1 MKSIDWKI
9 VRVAVISFGAGV
21 ILACVLPAI
30 GQEFWHDQPMIGVE
44 QAEQLTAIALDKIH
58 EGDFKSA
65 IHALNSAAFILEE
78 GLGLHMG
85 GPGMPMM
92 GPGPMTWDR
101 PMEPPHRDEFM
112 MKVEETERFMVWLAE
127 EHGIEMERL
136 FGALEEAV
144 QARNEGRMEDAENM
158 LMRIFN
164 RLGEIKEELGLE
176 LPEHDADREEFAQA
190 MERTWHFM
198 EELMERGADVEGFQ
212 ERLEESRTLFR
223 QGSREDAWYLLERIQ
238 EDLHR
243 IAEEMEE

>member
-30 GQEFWHDQPMIGVE
+30 GQEFWHDRPVIGVE

-58 EGDFKSA
+58 EGDYKSA
-65 IHALNSAAFILEE
+65 IHALHSAAFILEE
-78 GLGLHMG
+78 GLGMHMG

-92 GPGPMTWDR
+92 GPGPMPW
-101 PMEPPHRDEFM
+101 EPPHRDQFM
-112 MKVEETERFMVWLAE
+112 MKVEETERCLVWLAE
-127 EHGIEMERL
+127 EHGIETERL

-144 QARNEGRMEDAENM
+144 CARDEGRMEDAEHM
-158 LMRIFN
+158 LMRIYN
-164 RLGEIKEELGLE
+164 RLGEIKEEHGIE
-176 LPEHDADREEFAQA
+176 LPGHDPDKQEFGIAL
-190 MERTWHFM
+190 ERTWHFM
-198 EELMERGADVEGFQ
+198 EELMERGAELEGFPG
-212 ERLEESRTLFR
+212 RIEEVEILFS
-223 QGSREDAWYLLERIQ
+223 QGSREDAWFILREIQ

>member
-9 VRVAVISFGAGV
+9 VRIAVISFGAGV

-30 GQEFWHDQPMIGVE
+30 GQEFRHDQPVIGVE

-58 EGDFKSA
+58 EGDYKSA

-78 GLGLHMG
+78 GLGMHMV

-92 GPGPMTWDR
+92 GPGPMMW
-101 PMEPPHRDEFM
+101 EPPHRDEFM
-112 MKVEETERFMVWLAE
+112 MKVEDTERFMVWLAE
-127 EHGIEMERL
+127 EHGIEMENL
-136 FGALEEAV
+136 FSALEEAV
-144 QARNEGRMEDAENM
+144 HARDEGRMEDAENM

-176 LPEHDADREEFAQA
+176 LPGHNADADEFAQT

-198 EELMERGADVEGFQ
+198 EELMERGADLEGFH
-212 ERLEESRTLFR
+212 ERLEESRILFR
-223 QGSREDAWYLLERIQ
+223 QGSREDAWFILHEIQ
-238 EDLHR
+238 DDLHQ